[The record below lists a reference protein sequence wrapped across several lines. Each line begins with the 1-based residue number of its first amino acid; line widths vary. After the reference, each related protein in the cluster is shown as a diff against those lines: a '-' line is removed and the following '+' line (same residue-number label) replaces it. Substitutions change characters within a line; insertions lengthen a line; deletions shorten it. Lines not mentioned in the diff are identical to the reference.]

1 MSRTRLRCGAAYL
14 IANTIRKVDR
24 QIIVSYVDTAYRE
37 EVTPLQL
44 AGFYYTGVTGKH
56 TDPVV
61 TGRTGHHA
69 SLLQGAT
76 KAEFID
82 FYGKDRVSF
91 VERRR
96 KHRFVFFNARTRR
109 LKALRDKLRYPIVP
123 ASVIY

>member
-1 MSRTRLRCGAAYL
+1 MVVQILCGWRVCEKIHAAEGSGRCGGCRGGVPDGGAAYL

-69 SLLQGAT
+69 SLT
-76 KAEFID
+76 
-82 FYGKDRVSF
+82 V
-91 VERRR
+91 
-96 KHRFVFFNARTRR
+96 
-109 LKALRDKLRYPIVP
+109 
-123 ASVIY
+123 